1 MRQIKDPLANDKF
14 VKLIILDKNVD
25 RLLRQSKKLRKDM
38 ANIGSRVHVE
48 YEKMIANEPKLRQV
62 MKEAGI
68 K

>member
-1 MRQIKDPLANDKF
+1 MRQIKDPLAEDKF
-14 VKLIILDKNVD
+14 VKLIILDKNAD
-25 RLLRQSKKLRKDM
+25 KLLRRSKKLRKDM
-38 ANIGSRVHVE
+38 ANIGARVHTE